1 MTIFA
6 PSFIITNHD
15 EKMAMG
21 KWIGGFLGLLQ
32 GGPLGMLAGI
42 VLGAIFDSAL
52 DSKNN
57 FTEEEMRAYGPNSQQ
72 AYEQQGAR
80 NGFLFS
86 LMVLVAHIIH
96 ADGRI
101 MHSEMEYVRR
111 FLRQNFS
118 AEAEAEGEQILLRLF
133 EEKKQMG
140 QRQWEAQIAAVCQ
153 QLAFAMPQE
162 QRLQLVAF
170 LCEIAK
176 ADGTVQPEEREALQQ
191 ICLNMNL
198 DRGTAEQMLGL
209 GGKTVDDA
217 YKVLG
222 LHPDATDDE
231 VRQAYKRMAREN
243 HPDRVAS
250 LGEDVRRAAEKKFQ
264 EIADARDRIY
274 KARGMK

>member
-1 MTIFA
+1 
-6 PSFIITNHD
+6 
-15 EKMAMG
+15 MAFG
-21 KWIGGFLGLLQ
+21 KWIGGFLGFLN

-42 VLGAIFDSAL
+42 ILGTLFDSAISNDNSL
-52 DSKNN
+52 K
-57 FTEEEMRAYGPNSQQ
+57 EENDTDNTHHQTQNS
-72 AYEQQGAR
+72 GDR

-86 LMVLVAHIIH
+86 LMVLAAHIIH

-118 AEAEAEGEQILLRLF
+118 SQAENEGETILLRLF
-133 EEKKQMG
+133 EEKKRMG
-140 QRQWEAQIAAVCQ
+140 TAQWNTEITAICQ
-153 QLAFAMPQE
+153 QLAFAMPTE
-162 QRLQLVAF
+162 QRIQLIAF

-176 ADGTVQPEEREALQQ
+176 ADGTLHPEERKALRQ
-191 ICLNMNL
+191 ICINMSL
-198 DRGTAEQMLGL
+198 DNGTAEQMLGL
-209 GGKTVDDA
+209 GSNTLSDA

-250 LGEDVRRAAEKKFQ
+250 LGEDIRRAAEKKFQ
-264 EIADARDRIY
+264 EIAAAKDLIY
-274 KARGMK
+274 KERGLK